1 MNRQAIKTDNKKTES
16 AMSLRQ
22 YTLKMIKYIL
32 ILLAFLQSGSL
43 CAERIK
49 DLSAVQGMRD
59 NQLIGYGLVVGLDGS
74 GDSVGQVTYT
84 AQSLKNM
91 LKQLGIVL
99 PAGVSPK
106 PKNVAAVML
115 HATLPPFIKKG
126 QRIDVTASSVG
137 NSKSLRGGVLLMSPL
152 KGIDGQVYAIAQGNL
167 IVGGLGVEGSD
178 GSKITIN
185 VPSVGRLPKGAIV
198 EREVLNSIGYG
209 NKLILNLFSADFT
222 TASRMTDAINEKLGA
237 GTAKAIDPISIEVMA
252 PESTKGKISFVS
264 MLENITLTPGNASAR
279 VIINSRT
286 GTVVISSA
294 VRVSAAAVSHGNLVV
309 TIQESEA
316 VSQPGAFSRA
326 GNTEVVQDSQVS
338 VTSED
343 SRMFLFDPGVDLN
356 DIVRAVNQVGAAPGD
371 LVAILEALKMAG
383 ALRAELLV
391 I

>member
-1 MNRQAIKTDNKKTES
+1 MQFKFYKNKTVRK
-16 AMSLRQ
+16 LFV
-22 YTLKMIKYIL
+22 LL
-32 ILLAFLQSGSL
+32 IIFSQSSQLQ
-43 CAERIK
+43 AERIK
-49 DLSAVQGMRD
+49 DLSVVQGMRD

-74 GDSVGQVTYT
+74 GDSVGQVAYT

-91 LKQLGIVL
+91 LTQLGVVL
-99 PAGVSPK
+99 PPGVTPK

-126 QRIDVTASSVG
+126 QTIDVTASSVG

-152 KGIDGQVYAIAQGNL
+152 KGADGKVYAVAQGNL

-198 EREVLNSIGYG
+198 ERTVANSLGHD
-209 NKLILNLFSADFT
+209 NKLTLNLFTADFT
-222 TASRMTDAINEKLGA
+222 TASRMSDAINKALGA
-237 GTAKAIDPISIEVMA
+237 GTAKAIDPISVEVMA
-252 PESTKGKISFVS
+252 PESTENKIAFVS
-264 MLENITLTPGNASAR
+264 MIENITLAPGNASAR

-286 GTVVISSA
+286 GTVVISNA

-309 TIQESEA
+309 TIREDKA
-316 VSQPGAFSRA
+316 VSQPKAFSEG
-326 GNTEVVQDSQVS
+326 GNTEVIDDSQIDVAS
-338 VTSED
+338 GD
-343 SRMFLFDPGVDLN
+343 NRMFLFDPGVDLN

-383 ALRAELLV
+383 ALHAELLV

>member
-1 MNRQAIKTDNKKTES
+1 MKQQSIFKLLCWIT
-16 AMSLRQ
+16 
-22 YTLKMIKYIL
+22 IL
-32 ILLAFLQSGSL
+32 CLQVSPVS
-43 CAERIK
+43 AERIK
-49 DLSAVQGMRD
+49 DLSSVQGMRD

-74 GDSVGQVTYT
+74 GDSVGQVSFT

-91 LKQLGIVL
+91 LAQLGIVI
-99 PAGVSPK
+99 PPGVKPQ

-126 QRIDVTASSVG
+126 QKIDVTASSVG
-137 NSKSLRGGVLLMSPL
+137 NAKSLRGGTLLMSPL
-152 KGIDGQVYAIAQGNL
+152 KGADGKVYAVAQGSL

-178 GSKITIN
+178 GSSITIN

-198 EREVLNSIGYG
+198 ERTINNSLGHT
-209 NKLILNLFSADFT
+209 NKLLLNLFSADFT
-222 TASRMTDAINEKLGA
+222 TASRMTDAINNSFGA
-237 GTAKAIDPISIEVMA
+237 GTARAIDPISVEVMA
-252 PESTKGKISFVS
+252 PESESGKIAFLS
-264 MLENITLTPGNASAR
+264 MLENITLNPGESAAR

-309 TIQESEA
+309 TIQQNQD
-316 VSQPGAFSRA
+316 VSQPNSFSQN
-326 GNTEVVQDSQVS
+326 GTTEIVDDSQIEVS
-338 VTSED
+338 TGNNH
-343 SRMFLFDPGVDLN
+343 MFMFDPGVDLN

-383 ALRAELLV
+383 ALHAELVV